1 MSEAEKYNHRIIE
14 KKWQEKWDRD
24 GLYVTKDD
32 SKQQKFYCLIEFPYP
47 SAEGLHVGHPRSY
60 TALDIVARKKRME
73 GNNVLFPIGFD
84 AFGLP
89 TENYA
94 IKVKK
99 NPADITNDNIGRF
112 RTQLKSLGLSFDW
125 SREVVTTDPE
135 YYKWTQWIFLKL
147 FKAGLVYQSEMPINW
162 CPSCKIGLANEEV
175 VNGKCERCGT
185 EVTKKNLKQWMFKI
199 TQYAQRLID
208 DLDTVDYLEKI
219 KSQQINW
226 IGRSEGAEILFRIK
240 YPELTQNKTKHCL
253 IVHGV
258 SGHRRENWFP
268 WLKNVLQKDGW
279 QVSVPN
285 LPATDHPVVDDWYKA
300 LADSFGNVS
309 TIVCHSLGA
318 PAALNLIQKSN
329 NKIDQL
335 IMVAPVNPSQD
346 WGYLK
351 KEFPHADWEAIKKF
365 ADLKFNWKKIKQNVK
380 KIVVYYSDDDPYV
393 SPESVDYYKK
403 NIPEASFK
411 LFRGK
416 GHFNERKG
424 ITELPELLDDLI
436 PSVKVFTTRPD
447 TIFGATYVVLAP
459 ENELVARCLS
469 QVSNQKEVE
478 KYIKESQNKSDLERT
493 DLAKDKTGVELKGI
507 KAINPVSG
515 EEIPVWVADYV
526 LTGYGTGAI
535 MAVPAHDQRD
545 FEFAKRHKL
554 LIKPVIIPSQQ
565 TRIIESTGSHV
576 KTKSFAI
583 ESIKDAG
590 GEQKN
595 LEYVASKLPYE
606 GYGYL
611 IDSGKFTDIFSLD
624 ASKQIIVWLEKEGKG
639 RAEVNYKLRDWIFS
653 RQHYWGEPIPL
664 VHCEKCGV
672 VPVPEKYLPVELPKV
687 KNYEPTETGESPLAG
702 IKDWVN
708 VKCPKCGGPARR
720 ETDTMPNWAGS
731 SWYFLR
737 YTDPHNDKEFASR
750 QALKYWTP
758 VDLYNGG
765 MEHTTLHLLYSRFWH
780 KALYDLKLVPTPEPY
795 QKRIS
800 HGMVLAEDGK
810 KMSKS
815 LGNVINPD
823 DVVKEYGADTL
834 RMYEMFMGPFAEAIP
849 WDTKGIVG
857 IRRFLDKVYQL
868 GIRGEGIGNRDV
880 DEKIQSLLHKTIK
893 KVTEDINEFRF
904 NTAVSALMILV
915 NELQGEVKVSKN
927 TIEKL
932 LLILSP
938 FAPHLTEELW
948 NNLGNKDSIHLQTW
962 PKFDA
967 KMVKDAEIEFV
978 IQINGKLKDK
988 CLMPADVTE
997 EDVLQYIEQNSKI
1010 QKLIA
1015 DQQVIKKI
1023 FVPGKLLNIVVK

>member
-1 MSEAEKYNHRIIE
+1 MSEAEKYDHHLIE
-14 KKWQEKWDRD
+14 KKWQDKWSQD

-32 SKQQKFYCLIEFPYP
+32 PKKDKFYCLIEFPYP

-99 NPADITNDNIGRF
+99 NPADITKDNIERF

-125 SREVVTTDPE
+125 SREVVTTDTE
-135 YYKWTQWIFLKL
+135 YYKWTQWIFLQLYK
-147 FKAGLVYQSEMPINW
+147 KGLVYQSEMPINW

-226 IGRSEGAEILFRIK
+226 IGRSEGAEVSFKIK
-240 YPELTQNKTKHCL
+240 YPRLAGNKTKHCL

-268 WLKNVLQKDGW
+268 WLKNVLQEEGW
-279 QVSVPN
+279 QVGVPD
-285 LPATDHPVVDDWYKA
+285 LPATDHPVVNDWTKA
-300 LADSFGNVS
+300 LMDSFSDVS

-318 PAALNLIQKSN
+318 PAALNLIQETN
-329 NKIDQL
+329 REIDQL
-335 IMVAPVNPSQD
+335 IMVAPVNPLQD
-346 WGYLK
+346 WKHLN
-351 KEFPHADWEAIKKF
+351 KEFPHADWDAIKKF
-365 ADLKFNWKKIKQNVK
+365 ADLKFDWKKIKQNVRK
-380 KIVVYYSDDDPYV
+380 VVVYYSDDDPYI
-393 SPESVDYYKK
+393 SPESIDFYKK
-403 NIPEASFK
+403 HIPEASFK
-411 LFRGK
+411 LLPGK

-424 ITELPELLDDLI
+424 IIKLPELLDDLI
-436 PSVKVFTTRPD
+436 PSVKIFTTRPD
-447 TIFGATYVVLAP
+447 TIFGATYLVLAP
-459 ENELVARCLS
+459 EHELVEKLKPEI
-469 QVSNQKEVE
+469 NNFEEVE
-478 KYIKESQNKSDLERT
+478 KYIKASQNKSDLERT
-493 DLAKDKTGVELKGI
+493 DLAKDKTGVELKGV
-507 KAINPVSG
+507 KAINPASG

-535 MAVPAHDQRD
+535 MAVPAHDERD
-545 FEFAKRHKL
+545 FEFATKYKL
-554 LIKPVIIPSQQ
+554 PVIKVIEPIIVHSENQPHPEIVANKSVFAGEGNLINSGKYNGL
-565 TRIIESTGSHV
+565 TSFGKLGAKVKIIEDL
-576 KTKSFAI
+576 K
-583 ESIKDAG
+583 
-590 GEQKN
+590 
-595 LEYVASKLPYE
+595 KL
-606 GYGYL
+606 GL
-611 IDSGKFTDIFSLD
+611 ADSSV
-624 ASKQIIVWLEKEGKG
+624 Q
-639 RAEVNYKLRDWIFS
+639 YKLRDWIFS

-664 VHCEKCGV
+664 VHCEKCGIV
-672 VPVPEKYLPVELPKV
+672 SVLEKDLPVELPKV

-708 VKCPKCGGPARR
+708 VKCPKCGGKAKR

-737 YTDPHNDKEFASR
+737 YTDPHNDKEFASQ

-780 KALYDLKLVPTPEPY
+780 KALYDLKLVPTSEPY

-857 IRRFLDKVYQL
+857 VRRFLDKVYLL
-868 GIRGEGIGNRDV
+868 GLRAKGLGVKGV
-880 DEKIQSLLHKTIK
+880 DEKIKSLLHKTIK

-915 NELQGEVKVSKN
+915 NEMQGARKIDKI
-927 TIEKL
+927 TFEKL

-948 NNLGNKDSIHLQTW
+948 LQLGNNKSIHLESW
-962 PKFDA
+962 PKFDPRL
-967 KMVKDAEIEFV
+967 VKDQKIEFV

-997 EDVLQYIEQNSKI
+997 EDVLQYLEQSSKI
-1010 QKLIA
+1010 QELIA
-1015 DQQVIKKI
+1015 DKQVVKKI